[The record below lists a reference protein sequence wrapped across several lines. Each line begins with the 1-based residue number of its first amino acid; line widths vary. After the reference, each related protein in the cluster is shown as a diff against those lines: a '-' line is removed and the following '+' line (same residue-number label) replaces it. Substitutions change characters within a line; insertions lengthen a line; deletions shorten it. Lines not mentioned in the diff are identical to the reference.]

1 MTGKTKLK
9 QLSIESGSHGYMAII
24 NSSSSEPHW
33 ETSDRIIISGS
44 NIRLS
49 GNVAFTGNVI
59 ARDGLTGSLQK
70 VFDGSDYL
78 VAGTNITLA
87 TGSNG
92 TVTITSATG
101 SGGPPSGPAGGDL
114 SGTYP
119 DPVVVKLQPIVTISN
134 SGSITFSGSDG
145 SIILKADETSTLLG
159 SGSHGT
165 IGVGSVCIGRNSL
178 ASGIDSTVVGKL
190 ATGSA
195 TNTVAIGES
204 SEATSLGNIAVGEG
218 ARAVATSCIA
228 MGDFAQAQGITCIS
242 IGNSSA
248 TVRTGDIA
256 IGHSA
261 TTTVGG
267 GGTNIVF
274 GNSALCIGGL
284 AGITIGSNALT
295 KGGGS
300 GSITIGTNSTI
311 EGDRAI
317 LIGRTSQLSGSN
329 SIAIGAFSSVS
340 ASNSIALGNQVSSV
354 SSSQFIVG
362 STTSP
367 ITDVY
372 IGQGEI
378 ASSPGAIT
386 YHAADA
392 SGSNISG
399 GKMIIASGKSTG
411 TGRGDVYLYVS
422 PSGSSGASSNTLT
435 SALELAAS
443 GSMFRTNLHVSGSLS
458 KTAGSFLINNPTPGK
473 NEAKLRHSFVESP
486 TRGDNLYR
494 FSVIIKENFMAVIEL
509 PDYFKYLN
517 ENVQVWV
524 SADEHFGRAFGRIDD
539 ECINLVI
546 QADAIGKYNVLVIG
560 TRKDPDAIFHWE
572 NQGGLDWNGAR

>member
-1 MTGKTKLK
+1 MTGKTRIK
-9 QLSIESGSHGYMAII
+9 QLSTESGSHGYTII
-24 NSSSSEPHW
+24 ANSSSSEPYW
-33 ETSDRIIISGS
+33 ETSNRIIISGS
-44 NIRLS
+44 NIQIS
-49 GNVAFTGNVI
+49 GTTAITGNFI
-59 ARDGLTGSLQK
+59 AGSGLTGSIQK

-78 VAGTNITLA
+78 IAGTNITLA

-92 TVTITSATG
+92 TVTITAATG
-101 SGGPPSGPAGGDL
+101 SGGAPSGPAGGDL

-119 DPVVVKLQPIVTISN
+119 DPVVIKLQPIITISS

-145 SIILKADETSTLLG
+145 NIILKADETSTLLG

-165 IGVGSVCIGRNSL
+165 IGIGSVCIGRNAL
-178 ASGIDSTVVGKL
+178 ASGVDSTVIGKL

-204 SEATSLGNIAVGEG
+204 SEATSLGNVAVGEG
-218 ARAVATSCIA
+218 ARAVAASCIA
-228 MGDFAQAQGITCIS
+228 IGDFAQAQGSTCIS

-248 TVRTGDIA
+248 TVRANDIA
-256 IGHSA
+256 IGHFA
-261 TTTVGG
+261 VTTVGG

-274 GNSALCIGGL
+274 GHSAACIGGL
-284 AGITIGSNALT
+284 AGITIGQTALH

-300 GSITIGTNSTI
+300 GSITIGATSTI
-311 EGDRAI
+311 DGDRAI
-317 LIGRTSQLSGSN
+317 LIGRTGQLSGSN
-329 SIAIGAFSSVS
+329 SIVIGAFTNVS
-340 ASNSIALGNQVSSV
+340 ASNSIVLGNQATSV

-362 STTSP
+362 SSTST

-378 ASSPGAIT
+378 AASPGTVI
-386 YHAADA
+386 YHATNA
-392 SGSNISG
+392 SGSNVDG

-411 TGRGDVYLYVS
+411 TGQGNIHFQVS
-422 PSGSSGASSNTLT
+422 PSGSSGASLNALT

-458 KTAGSFLINNPTPGK
+458 KTAGSFLINNPVPEKSGT
-473 NEAKLRHSFVESP
+473 KLRHSFVESP

-494 FSVIIKENFMAVIEL
+494 FSAIVKDYLMTVVEL

-524 SADEHFGRAFGRIDD
+524 NADGHFGKAFGKINDD
-539 ECINLVI
+539 YTSLII
-546 QADAIGKYNVLVIG
+546 QADSVGKYNVLVVG
-560 TRKDPDAIFHWE
+560 TRKDPDAIKHWE
-572 NQGGLDWNGAR
+572 GLGGLEIKST